1 MRIKINHI
9 TVLFAIMFLLA
20 ACQSK
25 TSKNEKNN
33 VSFSTIK
40 AEKKHHLKD
49 NPNYPNCDLQINFT
63 YPTKADSQQE
73 LETLQYLFVD
83 AYFGEGYGGMTPEEA
98 VNGYTED
105 YIEAYKELEGDFE
118 QDLEHSGNAP
128 MESWYSYYEMSD
140 NDVTYNSNGLIC
152 FVVNFENYTGGAHGA
167 HSYINRVIDISRG
180 DFLYENDIFV
190 EGFQNQLAQM
200 LVEKIAE
207 NSKVSDS
214 KELENIGFFS
224 VEEIYPNGNFLIS
237 ESGITYTFNEY
248 EIAAYVVGAIQVE
261 LTYKEL
267 QSILLEES
275 PISVLFN

>member
-9 TVLFAIMFLLA
+9 SALLVILFLLA
-20 ACQSK
+20 ACQGK
-25 TSKNEKNN
+25 TGKKGDNN
-33 VSFSTIK
+33 VSFATLKI
-40 AEKKHHLKD
+40 EKKHHLKD
-49 NPNYPNCDLQINFT
+49 NPDYPNCDLQINFT
-63 YPTKADSQQE
+63 YPSKAGSQQE

-83 AYFGEGYGGMTPEEA
+83 AYFGEGYGGMTPADA

-118 QDLEHSGNAP
+118 QDLEHSGDAP
-128 MESWYSYYEMSD
+128 MASWYAYYEMSD
-140 NDVTYNSNGLIC
+140 NEVTYNSNGLIC

-167 HSYINRVIDISRG
+167 HSYINRVIHINRG
-180 DFLYENDIFV
+180 YFLYESYIFV
-190 EGFQNQLAQM
+190 EGFKNQLAQL
-200 LVEKIAE
+200 LVDKIAA
-207 NSKVSDS
+207 NNKLSDP

-224 VEEIYPNGNFLIS
+224 VEEIYPNGNFLVS

-267 QSILLEES
+267 QSILLKDS
-275 PISVLFN
+275 PISLLF